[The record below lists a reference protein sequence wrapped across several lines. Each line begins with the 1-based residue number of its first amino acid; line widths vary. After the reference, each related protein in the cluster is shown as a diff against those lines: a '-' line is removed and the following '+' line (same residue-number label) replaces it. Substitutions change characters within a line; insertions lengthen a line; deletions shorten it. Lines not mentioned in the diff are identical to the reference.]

1 MAELSSEISAA
12 QAADFFGRT
21 RAAEMTESE
30 APERMRALEA
40 ILERCNY
47 EYYVLDAPTL
57 PDAEYDR
64 LWNELSALEERF
76 PALRSPASPTLRVG
90 GAPRSDL
97 AKVVHEMPMLSI
109 HTETDF
115 SREGAKAFDARVR
128 RELGLDD
135 EAPAVEY
142 DCEMKFDGLAVSLRY
157 EKGVLVRAATRGDG
171 TTGED
176 VTANVRTI
184 RTIPLRLTD
193 ASVPEVLEVRG
204 EVIMHRADFEA
215 LNRRQLEAGQKT
227 FVNPRNAAAGAL
239 RQLDPKVTAERRLHF
254 YAYSLGVV
262 SGPVPADTQSGIL
275 DWFAAIGFPVA
286 GLRRVVSG
294 PEALADFHE
303 TVSAER
309 ENLPFEIDGVVYK
322 VNRLDL
328 QTELGFV
335 AREPRWACAHKYPP
349 QEALTTVEGIDVQV
363 GRTGKLTPVARLK
376 PVFVGGVTVSNATL
390 HNEDHIAEL
399 DLRVGDT
406 VVVRRAGDVIPEV
419 LRVVHERRP
428 EGTEPFAMPEH
439 CPICGSATI
448 RDDEEKDTRCT
459 GGLVCPAQ
467 MKLSIVH
474 FASRRAAGIDGLG
487 EKIVDMLVEEGL
499 VKTPA
504 DLFSLTHEAL
514 TAPLTAT
521 VGTDKPVKRMGP
533 KAAANLLASLE
544 KAKQTTFA
552 RFIYALGCRHV
563 GEATALG
570 LAQHFGTLAKLESAT
585 LEELTGVEDVGEVVA
600 SSVEAFFR
608 EPHNRTVIEALVRAG
623 VTWPAVETKRT
634 DSAVAGK
641 TFVLTGTLPNLT
653 RDEAKDRLIAA
664 GAKVSGSVSRKTDF
678 VVAGAEAG
686 SKLEKAESLGVRV
699 IDEATLLAMLADEES
714 IESVVPGEPTEPV
727 ASTEP
732 VEPAE
737 PTEVSETVG
746 GCEVVEEPSPDAPAP
761 KKKAARKKKDASR
774 EESSPAAAPEAE
786 QPSLFD

>member
-262 SGPVPADTQSGIL
+262 SGPVLADTQSGIL

-328 QTELGFV
+328 QAELGFV

-634 DSAVAGK
+634 NSAVAGK

-746 GCEVVEEPSPDAPAP
+746 VCEVVEEPSPDAPAP

>member
-128 RELGLDD
+128 RELGLDG

-328 QTELGFV
+328 QAELGFV

-634 DSAVAGK
+634 DSAVTGK

-664 GAKVSGSVSRKTDF
+664 GAKVSGSVSRKTGF

-732 VEPAE
+732 VEP
-737 PTEVSETVG
+737 TEVSETVG
-746 GCEVVEEPSPDAPAP
+746 VCEVVEEPSPDAPAP